1 MRIKL
6 LSKRYGQALFDLS
19 VELNILEKVYSDV
32 ILIGRVF
39 AENRGMRVLINNPV
53 IDAHKKVSI
62 LNVLFEGK
70 VQELT
75 IKFLRL
81 ITKKGREKYIPTI
94 CEAFVEIYLEYKNIL
109 SVEVTTAQK
118 AEKVI
123 TDDITKK
130 LHEATKMNIELTE
143 KVDENV
149 IGGFVI
155 NFQDYQYDAS
165 IINQLNKLKKGFS
178 ENLYETKY

>member
-109 SVEVTTAQK
+109 SVEVTTDTKRQK
-118 AEKVI
+118 K
-123 TDDITKK
+123 
-130 LHEATKMNIELTE
+130 
-143 KVDENV
+143 
-149 IGGFVI
+149 
-155 NFQDYQYDAS
+155 
-165 IINQLNKLKKGFS
+165 
-178 ENLYETKY
+178 